1 MNDQYHTTEQ
11 ILQNEYELQPP
22 PRWLMA
28 LVVGGLLLFILGGVT
43 GIFVFRD
50 VLRPGQHQRVINIL
64 PFMEAFL
71 PRNPGAGAALP
82 TPLPTYTS
90 ALSPDDLLNMVLV
103 SPTFETVSTVTTQPP
118 ATALP
123 VITATSTATLE
134 PTITPMPTSTTR
146 SVTETPILSTA
157 TPTVVLPPTAN
168 LYGFTYTRQTWNNCG
183 PATITMGL
191 SYYGWQEDQDFAAS
205 FLKPDDEDKNVT
217 PREMAAFV
225 NEQSG
230 VRAITRMGGT
240 LDLLKTLVANGYPVI
255 ISIGFMP
262 EGYDWLG
269 HYRAIV
275 AYNDYSGVFYAYDSF
290 LGNGDNGEGIVVS
303 YDEVDEDWRQFN
315 RNFIVLYRQEEE
327 SSLNQLLREYAD
339 PQHAAELALEV
350 AQDEARTNPQ
360 DGFAWFNMG
369 TSLVGLERYDEAS
382 LAYDQSRRFSLPWRI
397 MWYQF
402 GPYEA
407 YFNIRRYE
415 EVLALAA
422 ANLNN
427 GGQYIEETYYWQ
439 GRVYA
444 AQGNVEEA
452 VRAFNAA
459 LNINPLYNA
468 AQEALTELT
477 GD

>member
-1 MNDQYHTTEQ
+1 MNDQHRATEQ
-11 ILQNEYELQPP
+11 VLQNEYELQPP
-22 PRWLMA
+22 PRWLMT
-28 LVVGGLLLFILGGVT
+28 LVVGGLILFILGVVSS
-43 GIFVFRD
+43 ILIFRD
-50 VLRPGQHQRVINIL
+50 VLRPGQQQRVINIL

-90 ALSPDDLLNMVLV
+90 ALSPDDLLNIVLV
-103 SPTFETVSTVTTQPP
+103 SPTPETIPTVTAQPP
-118 ATALP
+118 TTVLP
-123 VITATSTATLE
+123 VATTTPTATLE
-134 PTITPMPTSTTR
+134 PTITPIPTISA
-146 SVTETPILSTA
+146 TETLVLSTA
-157 TPTVVLPPTAN
+157 TSTVVLPPTAN

-230 VRAITRMGGT
+230 VRAITRMGGS
-240 LDLLKTLVANGYPVI
+240 LELLKTLIANGYPVI

-275 AYNDYSGVFYAYDSF
+275 AYSDYSGMFYVYDSF
-290 LGNGDNGEGIVVS
+290 LGNGDNGEGIAVS

-327 SSLNQLLREYAD
+327 SRVSQLLGEYAD
-339 PQHAAELALEV
+339 PQHAAGLALEV
-350 AQDEARTNPQ
+350 AQEEARANPQ

-369 TSLVGLERYDEAS
+369 TSLAGLERYDEAA

-407 YFNIRRYE
+407 YFNIGHYE

-444 AQGNVEEA
+444 AQGNVEDA

-459 LNINPLYNA
+459 LSINPRYGA
-468 AQEALTELT
+468 AQEALTELS
-477 GD
+477 GS